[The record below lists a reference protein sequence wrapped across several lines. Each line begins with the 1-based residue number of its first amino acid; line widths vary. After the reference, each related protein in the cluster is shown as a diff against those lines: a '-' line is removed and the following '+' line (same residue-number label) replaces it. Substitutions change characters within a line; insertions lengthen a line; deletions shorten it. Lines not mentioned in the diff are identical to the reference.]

1 MSSDLAVLTTP
12 EDHGGRREARPDL
25 LAIEPDTFRAA
36 FNRRPFLVRHRLA
49 DEPLFALPRLIE
61 LARSLP
67 AEFVEYNAGNLPL
80 SIDSRLTPRNGL
92 SVEETIRRI
101 EEHCSWMV
109 LKRVEQDPDYRRL
122 LDRCL
127 DEIQAFSEPL
137 DPGMFDRAGAIF
149 ISSPGSVT
157 PYHLD
162 AEYNF
167 LFQIRGHKTIAVFDA
182 NDRAILSEEELEQVS
197 GVAEVHRNLVF
208 REEYQE
214 KAAVF
219 ELTPGT
225 AVHVPS
231 MYPHWVRNG
240 AEVSISFSAGFLTRA
255 YERKSA
261 VFQVNRALRRL
272 GLKPAPV
279 GRSAVRDALKYQ
291 GYRVWRRLRY
301 AFSAPEKLRAEK

>member
-1 MSSDLAVLTTP
+1 MTSHVAVLTNP
-12 EDHGGRREARPDL
+12 EELTRRESPPEL
-25 LAIEPDTFRAA
+25 LEIEPDTFRAA

-49 DEPLFALPRLIE
+49 DDPLFALPRLVE

-67 AEFVEYNAGNLPL
+67 AEFVEYNAGNLPI

-109 LKRVEQDPDYRRL
+109 LKRVEQDPAYRRL

-127 DEIQAFSEPL
+127 DEIQAFSAPL

-167 LFQIRGHKTIAVFDA
+167 LFQIRGSKMIAVFDA
-182 NDRAILSEEELEQVS
+182 NDRSILSEEELEELS
-197 GVAEVHRNLVF
+197 GVDAVHRNLVF
-208 REEYQE
+208 RDEYQD
-214 KAAVF
+214 KAVQF
-219 ELTPGT
+219 ELMPGK

-231 MYPHWVRNG
+231 MYPHWVKNG
-240 AEVSISFSAGFLTRA
+240 AEVSISFSAGFVTRA

-261 VFQVNRALRRL
+261 AYQVNRALRRL

-279 GRSAVRDALKYQ
+279 GRSPVRDHLKYQ
-291 GYRVWRRLRY
+291 SYRVWRRLRRL
-301 AFSAPEKLRAEK
+301 FGR